1 MQDKNNREERG
12 ILFMNE
18 RKVVV
23 IGGGPAGIMAAATA
37 GSRGC
42 QVTLLEKN
50 EKLGRKLYLT
60 GKGRCNITNN
70 ADMEEFI
77 ANVPTNAKFLYS
89 AFYTFTNQDL
99 LALLGR
105 LGLKTKVERGNR
117 VFPAS
122 DKSSDVI
129 KALEKHLNSNNVKR
143 LTGEA
148 DGIMAE
154 NNKVAAVRLKDGRLL
169 PCQGAVVATGGL
181 SYPATGSTG
190 DGYRFAKELGHT
202 IIPPA
207 PSLVPLETVEDWPAQ
222 AQGLSLRNISISV
235 LDKKSRKIFEDF
247 GEMVFTHYGLSGPV
261 ILSASSYMRKMES
274 GKYRIRLD
282 LKPALTQE
290 QLDARIQRDFE
301 KYARKIFSNSLNEL
315 LPKKLIPVIIRLS
328 GIPADKPVHQITRE
342 ERLSLVSLLKSLTL
356 TIKGYRPVSEA
367 IITSGGVSVK
377 EIDPG
382 TMESKLVQGLFFA
395 GEVID
400 VDAYTGG
407 FNLQIAFSTGY
418 LAGLNC

>member
-1 MQDKNNREERG
+1 MDNRN
-12 ILFMNE
+12 II
-18 RKVVV
+18 V
-23 IGGGPAGIMAAATA
+23 IGGGPAGMMAAATA
-37 GSRGC
+37 GSRGHR
-42 QVTLLEKN
+42 VTLLEKN
-50 EKLGRKLYLT
+50 QKLGRKLYLT

-89 AFYTFTNQDL
+89 AFYAFTNQDL
-99 LALLGR
+99 LALLNR

-129 KALEKHLNSNNVKR
+129 KALEKHLENNNVQR

-148 DGIMAE
+148 DGIITE
-154 NNKVAAVRLKDGRLL
+154 NNKIAAVRLKDGNML
-169 PCQGAVVATGGL
+169 PCHSVIVATGGL

-202 IIPPA
+202 IIPPR
-207 PSLVPLETVEDWPAQ
+207 PSLVPLEITEDWPKQ
-222 AQGLSLRNISISV
+222 AQGLSLRNISITII
-235 LDKKSRKIFEDF
+235 DKRNKKIYEDF
-247 GEMVFTHYGLSGPV
+247 GEMIFTHYGVSGPV
-261 ILSASSYMRKMES
+261 ILSASSYMRKMEP
-274 GKYRIRLD
+274 GKYRIQID
-282 LKPALTQE
+282 LKPALTDE
-290 QLDARIQRDFE
+290 QLDARILRDFL
-301 KYARKIFSNSLNEL
+301 KYARKHFSNSLDDL
-315 LPKKLIPVIIRLS
+315 LPQKLIPIIVQLS
-328 GIPADKPVHQITRE
+328 QIPPDKPVHQITRE
-342 ERLSLVSLLKSLTL
+342 ERHALVSLLKGLLLTV
-356 TIKGYRPVSEA
+356 KGYRPIQEA

-377 EIDPG
+377 EIDPA
-382 TMESKLVQGLFFA
+382 TMESRLVQGLFFA

-418 LAGLNC
+418 QAGLHC

>member
-1 MQDKNNREERG
+1 MDNRN
-12 ILFMNE
+12 II
-18 RKVVV
+18 V
-23 IGGGPAGIMAAATA
+23 IGGGPAGMMAAATA
-37 GSRGC
+37 GSRGHR
-42 QVTLLEKN
+42 VTLLEKN
-50 EKLGRKLYLT
+50 QKLGRKLYLT

-89 AFYTFTNQDL
+89 AFYAFTNQDL
-99 LALLGR
+99 LALLNR

-129 KALEKHLNSNNVKR
+129 KALEKHLENNNVQR

-148 DGIMAE
+148 DGIITE
-154 NNKVAAVRLKDGRLL
+154 NNKIAAVRLKDGNML
-169 PCQGAVVATGGL
+169 PCHSVIVATGGL

-202 IIPPA
+202 IIPPR
-207 PSLVPLETVEDWPAQ
+207 PSLVPLEITEDWPKQ
-222 AQGLSLRNISISV
+222 AQGLSLRNISITII
-235 LDKKSRKIFEDF
+235 DKRNKKIYEDF
-247 GEMVFTHYGLSGPV
+247 GEMIFTHYGVSGPV
-261 ILSASSYMRKMES
+261 ILSASSYMRKMEP
-274 GKYRIRLD
+274 GKYRIQID
-282 LKPALTQE
+282 LKPALTDE
-290 QLDARIQRDFE
+290 QLDARIQRDFL
-301 KYARKIFSNSLNEL
+301 KYARKHFSNSLDDL
-315 LPKKLIPVIIRLS
+315 LPQKLIPIIVQLS
-328 GIPADKPVHQITRE
+328 QIPPDKPVHQITRE
-342 ERLSLVSLLKSLTL
+342 ERHALVSLLKGLLLTV
-356 TIKGYRPVSEA
+356 KGYRPIQEA

-377 EIDPG
+377 EIDPA
-382 TMESKLVQGLFFA
+382 TMESRLVQGLFFA

-418 LAGLNC
+418 QAGLHC